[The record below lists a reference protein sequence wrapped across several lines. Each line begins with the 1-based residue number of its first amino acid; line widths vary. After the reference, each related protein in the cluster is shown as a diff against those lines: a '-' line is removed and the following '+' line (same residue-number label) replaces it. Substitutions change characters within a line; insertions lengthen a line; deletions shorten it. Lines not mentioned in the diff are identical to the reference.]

1 MAKRNRKRGSTRQQ
15 RELIRKK
22 RRRKRVLLLTTELVI
37 LAVLGVVAFGVFKL
51 NKLDFK
57 NLNTKNL
64 AVYKDTGPYT
74 NVALFGLDSRE
85 GEIEGGVQSDCIMI
99 ASINNKTNDV
109 KIVSVYRDML
119 SQQSDGSYE
128 KANSAYN
135 MGGPEEAIALLNR
148 NLDLDI
154 KKYISVNF
162 NALVSVIDA
171 LGGIEVNIET
181 EEEVN
186 QVTSYASEIIDIT
199 GKDTEGLE
207 RTGLQTLNGTQA
219 TAYARIRYTEGNDF
233 KRTERQRLVLEKI
246 VQKAQKANL
255 ITLNRII
262 DEVLPQVSTNF
273 TTKEMMGIAANGMK
287 YKIGKTSGFPFELA
301 DTDVVQDH
309 EGSYVVPLN
318 YADNV
323 SKLHKFLFGKEEYEP
338 SDKVWEINNDINYLT
353 GQDVDNQD
361 TYTDETYTDE
371 TSVENSEN
379 YIAE

>member
-37 LAVLGVVAFGVFKL
+37 LAVLGVVAFGVFKF

-57 NLNTKNL
+57 NLNTENL

-135 MGGPEEAIALLNR
+135 MGGAEEAIALLNR

-171 LGGIEVNIET
+171 LGGVEIDVT
-181 EEEVN
+181 EEEVG
-186 QVTSYASEIIDIT
+186 QVNSYASEIMEIT
-199 GKDTEGLE
+199 GHETEGLYNP
-207 RTGLQTLNGTQA
+207 GLQNLNGTQA

-338 SDKVWEINNDINYLT
+338 SDKVWEINNDISYLSGEGTDTQDT
-353 GQDVDNQD
+353 GTGDVNTDN

-371 TSVENSEN
+371 
-379 YIAE
+379 